1 MEDPHAEFCLL
12 RSCLALPKMMF
23 NLRTVDTTPFLPLL
37 QEFDRITRE
46 ALVRILGS
54 PVNEQQ
60 WHQAKLPVSM
70 GGLGL
75 RAAEDHA
82 PAAYISSLLSSKP
95 LVSQLLSNI
104 QLQNEADE
112 AQAELDAAPIPD
124 HLMEAIKAK
133 LDEETEVTMDFLHG
147 QNQKQLS
154 AAIDLSNQSHLK
166 NQVLADGD
174 KREVA
179 RLACLTMPHSG
190 DWLNCP
196 PVVALGLRIPAT
208 EFILA
213 VKYRLGMPV
222 FGSNGPCPACNHP
235 SDKFGDHALN
245 CGYSGERIT
254 RHNLLRDAI
263 FDVAS
268 SAALSPVKEGR
279 FLLPGADRRPAD
291 VFIRGWAGGQD
302 AAYDVTVINPL
313 QELTREGAAAKPGHA
328 ADVAYQRKMNGA
340 AEDCR
345 AQGIVFL
352 PLAAETFG
360 GWHEVAV
367 VQVKKLASALARHN
381 GQEEGEVAGHIWSRL
396 GVLLQRGNAMM
407 MANRIP
413 SFPAPPTDGRI

>member
-1 MEDPHAEFCLL
+1 M
-12 RSCLALPKMMF
+12 
-23 NLRTVDTTPFLPLL
+23 
-37 QEFDRITRE
+37 
-46 ALVRILGS
+46 
-54 PVNEQQ
+54 
-60 WHQAKLPVSM
+60 
-70 GGLGL
+70 
-75 RAAEDHA
+75 
-82 PAAYISSLLSSKP
+82 P
-95 LVSQLLSNI
+95 LVFAFQQQSN
-104 QLQNEADE
+104 
-112 AQAELDAAPIPD
+112 
-124 HLMEAIKAK
+124 
-133 LDEETEVTMDFLHG
+133 
-147 QNQKQLS
+147 
-154 AAIDLSNQSHLK
+154 
-166 NQVLADGD
+166 
-174 KREVA
+174 
-179 RLACLTMPHSG
+179 
-190 DWLNCP
+190 
-196 PVVALGLRIPAT
+196 
-208 EFILA
+208 ILA

-222 FGSNGPCPACNHP
+222 FGSDGPCPACNHP
-235 SDKFGDHALN
+235 SDKLGDHALN

-313 QELTREGAAAKPGHA
+313 QELTREGAATKPGHA

-345 AQGIVFL
+345 AQGIAFL

-413 SFPAPPTDGRI
+413 SFPAPPTDGRV

>member
-1 MEDPHAEFCLL
+1 
-12 RSCLALPKMMF
+12 MF

-37 QEFDRITRE
+37 EEFDHITRE

-54 PVNEQQ
+54 PVTDQQ
-60 WHQAKLPVSM
+60 WQQAKLPVAM

-75 RAAEDHA
+75 RAAVDHA
-82 PAAYISSLLSSKP
+82 PAAYVSSFLSSKS
-95 LVSQLLSNI
+95 LVSQLLSNT
-104 QLQNEADE
+104 QQQAEVDE
-112 AQAELDAAPIPD
+112 AELDGAQADLDEAPIPGN
-124 HLMEAIKAK
+124 LMEALKTR
-133 LDEETEVTMDFLHG
+133 LEVETEVTMDFLHG
-147 QNQKQLS
+147 QTQKQLS
-154 AAIDLSNQSHLK
+154 AAIDLSNQNRLK
-166 NQVLADGD
+166 NQVQADGQQ
-174 KREVA
+174 REVA

-222 FGSNGPCPACNHP
+222 FGSDGPCPACNRP
-235 SDKFGDHALN
+235 SDKYGDHALN

-268 SAALSPVKEGR
+268 SAALSPVKDGR

-313 QELTREGAAAKPGHA
+313 QDLTREHKG
-328 ADVAYQRKMNGA
+328 
-340 AEDCR
+340 C
-345 AQGIVFL
+345 
-352 PLAAETFG
+352 
-360 GWHEVAV
+360 
-367 VQVKKLASALARHN
+367 
-381 GQEEGEVAGHIWSRL
+381 AG
-396 GVLLQRGNAMM
+396 
-407 MANRIP
+407 P
-413 SFPAPPTDGRI
+413 